1 MSSAAKRWP
10 AAVIVVASL
19 LGLAFSAVSSF
30 DYINHLDRQVHDIA
44 CSYVPGVTVG
54 EGADEGC
61 RAAMYSPWG
70 AVLRDQYWG
79 GIPIAL
85 FAVGAFGF
93 FAAFGTYLL
102 LAGRTAPRK
111 SGLFIALC
119 GATPLVASV
128 VMAVIAATRL
138 GQFCKTC
145 IGMYAASTL
154 LAIGAIAYLLDLRG
168 ERRSPKGKAK
178 GGVAPTVVDEE
189 AGGRPSAPLRP
200 EGALWMPLGWLVA
213 LGCFAAAPA
222 LIYANSTPSYSKYI
236 TQCGTLEA
244 APKTPKDFVQMA
256 PRTASVKA
264 TLVVDPLCAS
274 CKSLHQRLEVDGY
287 LAKLDATLVMFP
299 LDSECNWML
308 EQAVHPG
315 ACELSKAV
323 LCGEH
328 RASQVLDWIYAN
340 QDNLLEGAKA
350 AAGINNV
357 HAAIRRRFP
366 ELIECVKS
374 KETAQRLDR
383 VMRFAVDNRL
393 PVSTPQLFVGGTRLC
408 DEDTDIGLAYSLPR
422 LAPELKPL

>member
-10 AAVIVVASL
+10 AVVIVVASL

-70 AVLRDQYWG
+70 ALLRDQYWG

-85 FAVGAFGF
+85 LAVGAFGF
-93 FAAFGTYLL
+93 FAAFGTYLAF
-102 LAGRTAPRK
+102 AGFAAPRK
-111 SGLFIALC
+111 AGAFVALT
-119 GATPLVASV
+119 GITPLLASV
-128 VMAVIAATRL
+128 AMAVIAATQL

-145 IGMYAASTL
+145 IGMYGASTL
-154 LAIGAIAYLLDLRG
+154 LAIGAIAYWLDLRS
-168 ERRSPKGKAK
+168 ERRSQQPRRAR
-178 GGVAPTVVDEE
+178 GVPPTVVDEQ
-189 AGGRPSAPLRP
+189 AGGRASSPLRP
-200 EGALWMPLGWLVA
+200 VGAIWMPIAWLAA
-213 LGCFAAAPA
+213 LGAFALAPGA
-222 LIYANSTPSYSKYI
+222 IFANSTPSYAKYI
-236 TQCGTLEA
+236 TKCGTLEA
-244 APKTPKDFVQMA
+244 TPKTPKDFVQLS
-256 PRTASVKA
+256 PRGAKVKA

-287 LAKLDATLVMFP
+287 LEQLDVTLVMLP

-308 EQAVHPG
+308 DQPVHPG

-323 LCGEH
+323 LCSEH
-328 RASQVLDWIYAN
+328 RAPQVLGWIYDN
-340 QDNLLEGAKA
+340 QESLLAGAKA
-350 AAGINNV
+350 AAGVNNV

-366 ELIECVKS
+366 ELIDCVKS
-374 KETAQRLDR
+374 KEAGQRLDR
-383 VMRFAVDNRL
+383 VLRFAVDNRL

-422 LAPELKPL
+422 LAPELKSL